1 MTRQESNE
9 PPDGGTADRPPP
21 TGGGDERRGGGLA
34 GWFGG
39 RRAARTKTWTE
50 GAPVDPDRGA
60 TKFAV
65 SPFARFAR
73 AHGLSVAGDAL
84 VAIALAD
91 SFFFAID
98 PNDAR
103 WQVGLYLL
111 LTVAPFGVVAPL
123 LGPAMDRL
131 QGGHRNMVILS
142 ALARAVLAVF
152 MAMNI
157 DNLLVFPLA
166 FGMLVM
172 GKTYHVA
179 KSALVPTLVKDE
191 TQLVLTNSRLSIIS
205 SISAGVVGIPGVLL
219 LTLGDA
225 SWTLWFDAVVFLGA
239 AFMASRIPATKVATS
254 PADEIERHELRGSG
268 IVLAASAMGYVR
280 AVVGFL
286 TMLLAF
292 ELRGGV
298 DPGPTSTGVEIGHRV
313 RESLGLVRIDLT
325 SGGAPTWHFG
335 LVLVATG
342 IGGLGGAMSSPRLR
356 AVVREEKILAGSLAA
371 VGLAGLLAALAGG
384 LIGAVVMALTVA
396 AAGAMGKQS
405 FDAIV
410 QRDAPEANLGRSFA
424 RFESRFQLLWVF
436 GAVIPV
442 AIPIPARVGFV
453 LLGVTAG
460 FAALSYHLGR
470 DPAIAPRRVVASGGK
485 FRRVREWNAG
495 DAPKPRPGPR
505 RPRRPGSRRRNP
517 AAEATDDEARTR
529 SARAE
534 PMSSIDLDAL
544 LAEESHEPT
553 REYHLPPA
561 PPPTGPPRL
570 D

>member
-1 MTRQESNE
+1 M
-9 PPDGGTADRPPP
+9 
-21 TGGGDERRGGGLA
+21 
-34 GWFGG
+34 
-39 RRAARTKTWTE
+39 
-50 GAPVDPDRGA
+50 
-60 TKFAV
+60 
-65 SPFARFAR
+65 
-73 AHGLSVAGDAL
+73 SVAGDAL

-111 LTVAPFGVVAPL
+111 LTVAPFGVVAPW

-131 QGGHRNMVILS
+131 KGGHRNMVILS
-142 ALARAVLAVF
+142 ALVRAVLAVF

-179 KSALVPTLVKDE
+179 KSALVPTLVQDE
-191 TQLVLTNSRLSIIS
+191 TRLVLTNSRLSIIS
-205 SISAGVVGIPGVLL
+205 SISAGVVGIPGILL

-225 SWTLWFDAVVFLGA
+225 SWTLWFDAFVFLGA
-239 AFMASRIPATKVATS
+239 AFLASRIPATKVAS
-254 PADEIERHELRGSG
+254 APAGEVERHELRGSG

-313 RESLGLVRIDLT
+313 REAMGLDRLNLA

-342 IGGLGGAMSSPRLR
+342 IGGVGGAIGSPRLR

-371 VGLAGLLAALAGG
+371 VGIAGLLAALAGG
-384 LIGAVVMALTVA
+384 LTGAVVMALTVA
-396 AAGAMGKQS
+396 MAGAMGKQS

-442 AIPIPARVGFV
+442 VIPIPARIGFV
-453 LLGVTAG
+453 LLAVTAG

-470 DPAIAPRRVVASGGK
+470 DPAVAPRRMVPNGGRL
-485 FRRVREWNAG
+485 RRVRDRGTGPES
-495 DAPKPRPGPR
+495 KPPTASR
-505 RPRRPGSRRRNP
+505 RPRRPGGRRRT
-517 AAEATDDEARTR
+517 AAGSDGDDHDGSVRVPRT
-529 SARAE
+529 E

-553 REYHLPPA
+553 REYQLPPS
-561 PPPTGPPRL
+561 PPPTGPPMR